1 MQTVEKT
8 EHYSADDAELEKST
22 ETRIAAPNAQK
33 YLPRVFRGNRNGALG
48 HMHLA
53 AIFFSK
59 AVFRL
64 SWRTIPAMLPVQMPG
79 LLFAANMASN

>member
-1 MQTVEKT
+1 
-8 EHYSADDAELEKST
+8 
-22 ETRIAAPNAQK
+22 
-33 YLPRVFRGNRNGALG
+33 
-48 HMHLA
+48 MHLA